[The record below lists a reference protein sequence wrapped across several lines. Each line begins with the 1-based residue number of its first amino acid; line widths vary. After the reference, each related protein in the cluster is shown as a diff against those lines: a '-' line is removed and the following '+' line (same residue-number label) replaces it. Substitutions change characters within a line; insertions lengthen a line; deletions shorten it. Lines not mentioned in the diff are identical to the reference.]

1 MYMNA
6 ITVNYAEVGDDHLP
20 ISFGFGSKTSFA
32 GETVYNSTITEIS
45 DTSCIILQGRD
56 IGTTDIIV
64 SSSLAANRLLSGF
77 NSGSTSWIKH
87 IIPNISNKNTTYIF
101 YKSSEGYYYKMV
113 ENDQGKPVQEK
124 YAPYVYLKAVQNN
137 VNYPYCEATI
147 ETPVSLNIS
156 NGKVN
161 AIINSKSV
169 QIAEMESSLIV
180 ELENADGS
188 YNGQSIENEYTINTS
203 TYNLDGIKWTR
214 NNNTVTPWL
223 SGNKIVKSSMSATGW
238 TKTIKLLAGNNIVTI
253 PRNKSTIRV
262 NFTFTNTNM
271 PSFEWGGAYYNGLE
285 NSTMSNNNTLTIKN
299 VRQGSSINLTT
310 FYTDSITNWFNP
322 SSIIGPLPGSGTFN
336 VNVSIPTPSV
346 KDTIKFTGWI
356 DGKLEQDY
364 AIERPHDILP
374 KTYTIDN
381 MNIESLNSVDI
392 TNETTAISGL
402 LTYDQTSKQ
411 FKRHRQITQINKSS
425 TSTRTT
431 TINDSRTPGTT
442 NTDIYIYTSN
452 NNVPQ
457 TFNVIAK
464 YSNIPYIVNG
474 DNKTGATNQVVS
486 FKNTNYV
493 YNDGMKQLVKNLTNA
508 DVTSLNGSKAV
519 TYYDSSKPVNVQF
532 PDITFSITVP
542 SESEGGAVKET
553 PSEGEVSPSSS
564 TETTEEYTATINCIV
579 KDFAVARSSYTIEKN
594 NTYIEASLI
603 YNINCKANN
612 NGTSFT
618 CTVIITKMTIQD
630 KDYTISNAT
639 TSQTGNVQTDI
650 KQLFS

>member
-56 IGTTDIIV
+56 IGTQDIIV
-64 SSSLAANRLLSGF
+64 SSSPGADRLLSNF
-77 NSGSTSWIKH
+77 KSGPTSWIEH
-87 IIPNISNKNTTYIF
+87 IIPNINNKDTTYIF

-137 VNYPYCEATI
+137 ANYPYCEATI
-147 ETPVSLNIS
+147 ETPVPLEIS
-156 NGKVN
+156 GVKVN

-169 QIAEMESSLIV
+169 QIAEMESSLTV
-180 ELENADGS
+180 KLENADGT
-188 YNGQSIENEYTINTS
+188 YTQPTIDNEYTINTS

-214 NNNTVTPWL
+214 DSREVMPWL
-223 SGNKIVKSSMSATGW
+223 PDNKIVKSSMSATGW

-253 PRNKSTIRV
+253 PRNRSSITVK
-262 NFTFTNTNM
+262 FTFTNTAM
-271 PSFEWGGAYYNGLE
+271 PSFEWGGAYYNGLK
-285 NSTMSNNNTLTIKN
+285 NSNMSDNNTLTIKN

-310 FYTDSITNWFNP
+310 FYTDSETGWFSP
-322 SSIIGPLPGSGTFN
+322 SSIGPLPGSGKFN
-336 VNVSIPTPSV
+336 VDISIPTPSV

-356 DGKLEQDY
+356 DGKLEQEKS
-364 AIERPHDILP
+364 ILCNHNILP
-374 KTYTIDN
+374 ETYTIGK
-381 MNIESLNSVDI
+381 MNTEVSAVDI

-402 LTYDQTSKQ
+402 LTYDQTSKR

-425 TSTRTT
+425 TSTQTT
-431 TINDSRTPGTT
+431 TIDDSRSLGIT
-442 NTDIYIYTSN
+442 NTDIYIYANN
-452 NNVPQ
+452 NNVSQ
-457 TFNVIAK
+457 TFNVTAK

-493 YNDGMKQLVKNLTNA
+493 YDDKMEQLVKSLTNA

-519 TYYDSSKPVNVQF
+519 TYYDSNIPVNVQF

-542 SESEGGAVKET
+542 SESEE
-553 PSEGEVSPSSS
+553 PSLPA
-564 TETTEEYTATINCIV
+564 ETTEEYTATINCTV
-579 KDFAVARSSYTIEKN
+579 KDFAVTQHNYTIKQN
-594 NTYIEASLI
+594 NTLISAPLI
-603 YNINCKANN
+603 YNIECRANEDN
-612 NGTSFT
+612 KSFT
-618 CTVIITKMTIQD
+618 CTVTITKVTIQN
-630 KDYTISNAT
+630 KDYTVSNVT
-639 TSQTGNVQTDI
+639 KDQTGNVKTNT